1 MPSEQKI
8 ALCSMGSGIP
18 EPELT
23 AYLHQIQTLLKKA
36 VPVKMDTVFC
46 LTTTEGTESLD
57 RLSKAVD
64 HLIFSKHKT
73 NFSIARQSL
82 LTYSSC
88 LQVDGII
95 IVDADGAFDPL
106 DVARVANEGLK
117 KNLDAVL
124 SQKQG
129 PLLGDVATNDL
140 RLYEEQFTDWLV
152 LKTLGKNEIIQLQ
165 TGLRWLSFAAVQ
177 KLLCCRWILEG
188 YSWDLQCSYYV
199 LKSQMQYSLVN
210 VPLRAQSKSMFLEK
224 DVSIKLR
231 VISRLLQIGWERIQT
246 SFHDF
251 CIESGIAPDRERRL
265 SEILLTP
272 HD

>member
-8 ALCSMGSGIP
+8 ALCSMGLGIP

-23 AYLHQIQTLLKKA
+23 AYLHEIQTLLKKV

-46 LTTTEGTESLD
+46 LTTTKDTDSLD

-64 HLIFSKHKT
+64 HLIYSKHKT

-88 LQVDGII
+88 LRVDGVI
-95 IVDADGAFDPL
+95 IVDADGAFDPI

-129 PLLGDVATNDL
+129 PLLANAATSDL
-140 RLYEEQFTDWLV
+140 RVYEEQFTDWLV

-165 TGLRWLSFAAVQ
+165 TGLRWLSFAAIQ
-177 KLLCCRWILEG
+177 KLLCCQWILEG

-199 LKSQMQYSLVN
+199 LKSQMKYSLVN
-210 VPLRAQSKSMFLEK
+210 VSLRTQSKSMFLEK

-231 VISRLLQIGWERIQT
+231 VISRLLQIGWEKIQT

-251 CIESGIAPDRERRL
+251 CIESGIAPDLERRL
-265 SEILLTP
+265 RKILLIA
-272 HD
+272 HE